1 MKRAV
6 FLHNQICGLL
16 LSAYEHLQNH
26 INKLLVHLNE
36 FERKKINIGNFS
48 TFFFNFLISKLIGTR
63 FIILK
68 KKSIAKK
75 NYANCAKSSSN
86 VKTRTFWTIW
96 QIETWHNA
104 RPRTSCNGACT
115 STISPLTKPFRLIWP
130 WNTTT
135 NE

>member
-16 LSAYEHLQNH
+16 LSAYEHLQDH

-36 FERKKINIGNFS
+36 FERKKINIGNFLQPFCHLKRFS
-48 TFFFNFLISKLIGTR
+48 LNIFL
-63 FIILK
+63 LK

-75 NYANCAKSSSN
+75 SYANCAKSFSN
-86 VKTRTFWTIW
+86 AKTRTFWTIW
-96 QIETWHNA
+96 QIGTWHNVQL
-104 RPRTSCNGACT
+104 RTSCNGVCT
-115 STISPLTKPFRLIWP
+115 STISHSIKPYRPIWP
-130 WNTTT
+130 RSTTT